1 MTIIIIIIIIK
12 RAREKIKINSLSGRF
27 EFRLLSTMFET
38 RLAKVCGGGAMID
51 DDDGW

>member
-1 MTIIIIIIIIK
+1 MTIIIK
-12 RAREKIKINSLSGRF
+12 RARGKIKINSLRGRF

-38 RLAKVCGGGAMID
+38 RLAKACDGGARID